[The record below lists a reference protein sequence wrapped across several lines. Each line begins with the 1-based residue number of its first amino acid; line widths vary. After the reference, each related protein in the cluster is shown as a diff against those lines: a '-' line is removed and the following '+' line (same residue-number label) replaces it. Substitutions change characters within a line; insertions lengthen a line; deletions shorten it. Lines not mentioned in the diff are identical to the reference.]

1 VKSVSYTPA
10 YIYIIA
16 MILALPAT
24 WLTVGVA
31 GEDVPGMVG
40 MVVTLVYIGV
50 FTLALSSLRRRL
62 HARRQDERNSS
73 GDLS

>member
-1 VKSVSYTPA
+1 
-10 YIYIIA
+10 

-24 WLTVGVA
+24 WITVGVA

-40 MVVTLVYIGV
+40 MIVTLVYIGV

-62 HARRQDERNSS
+62 FERRERSDKTSS
-73 GDLS
+73 DDLS

>member
-40 MVVTLVYIGV
+40 TLVYIGV